1 MSIDPPCVPSSFVQ
15 ATKSQTPRDAS
26 SVDVLII
33 GAGPAGLMTAA
44 ALAQLGVHY
53 RIIDKSPHRV
63 GVGHADGFQ
72 CRTVEVFEALG
83 IAHRVVHEGNEV
95 AEIVFYDPDPK
106 DESNL
111 KESYRMPD
119 TEPGTSYFRHM
130 LLGQGRVEQFLIDSA
145 LEHEGPEVERNA
157 VPISLDTDEW
167 HLDVHDHETYP
178 LSVQVQHMSPPE
190 TAHDPKSGLY
200 RSNLF
205 AANGSA
211 AQEVLRT
218 ETIRAKYVIGCD
230 GARSWVRQRLGS
242 EYDLRGDSANTYWGV
257 VDCKPVTDLPTVRMK
272 NAIHSSAD
280 GSILTVPRERGFVR
294 FYVQMGSLQPGER
307 VDRSKVTIERI
318 IAKAQRILQPYTFE
332 CPEVEWYTCYEIGQ
346 RLCDRF
352 DYRQRVFI
360 AGSVKGVQGDRGLP
374 TLTVF
379 PLPCFAA
386 THAIYT
392 VQSKSSAIF
401 KRV

>member
-1 MSIDPPCVPSSFVQ
+1 MSIDPPYVPTSFVQ
-15 ATKSQTPRDAS
+15 VTSALAPRDNS
-26 SVDVLII
+26 FVDVLII
-33 GAGPAGLMTAA
+33 GAGPAGLMAA
-44 ALAQLGVHY
+44 ASLSQLGVHY

-72 CRTVEVFEALG
+72 CRTVEVFESLG

-95 AEIVFYDPDPK
+95 AEIVFYDPDPH
-106 DESNL
+106 DEAKL
-111 KESYRMPD
+111 KESYRMAD

-145 LEHEGPEVERNA
+145 YEHGGPDVERNVA
-157 VPISLDTDEW
+157 PAQLDIDE
-167 HLDVHDHETYP
+167 HASDRHDADTYP
-178 LSVQVQHMSPPE
+178 IAVHVQHMSPPAS
-190 TAHDPKSGLY
+190 THDPKSGLY

-205 AANGSA
+205 TTNGTSV
-211 AQEVLRT
+211 QEVLRS

-230 GARSWVRQRLGS
+230 GARSWVRQRLGPD
-242 EYDLRGDSANTYWGV
+242 YDLRGDSANTYWGV

-307 VDRSKVTIERI
+307 VDRSEVTVERI
-318 IAKAQRILQPYTFE
+318 IAKAQRILRPYTFE

-360 AGSVKGVQGDRGLP
+360 AGLVSG
-374 TLTVF
+374 
-379 PLPCFAA
+379 
-386 THAIYT
+386 
-392 VQSKSSAIF
+392 
-401 KRV
+401 RVGRTISG